1 MIRRLVLLAVA
12 VMAIVLVQPWLRH
25 AAATVSSS
33 QVTLPPLPLPTTTTA
48 VPTPPTTAEAS
59 TTVVTTA
66 TSVAET
72 TTAPP
77 VTSASTTSSS
87 ELAPVVPGETVVP
100 STTAVPV
107 PATEPPA
114 QRVVGQALSS
124 NTVEPASTTGA
135 YGFSVGAVLAF
146 VFVIICFLSVLNRG
160 GGSVINAQRRWR
172 LIAGVIS
179 LAAAAVVG
187 IVGYLRLSLE
197 PQVNRQIPYLASAG
211 MALVLLAAIGA
222 SLIVA
227 EQLRADD
234 QRLDELE
241 TAVRQLADSLAPS
254 IEAPARRET
263 A

>member
-1 MIRRLVLLAVA
+1 MIRRLLLAAAAVA
-12 VMAIVLVQPWLRH
+12 AGGVLAGPWLFH
-25 AAATVSSS
+25 AGATGPAPS
-33 QVTLPPLPLPTTTTA
+33 QVTLPSLPLGTTTTVA
-48 VPTPPTTAEAS
+48 LPPPSTAEAS
-59 TTVVTTA
+59 TTTA
-66 TSVAET
+66 TPPTTEAET

-77 VTSASTTSSS
+77 ETTTSSL
-87 ELAPVVPGETVVP
+87 EVAATVPPETTP
-100 STTAVPV
+100 STAVPV
-107 PATEPPA
+107 TATVPAVRPA
-114 QRVVGQALSS
+114 VSQGVSS
-124 NTVEPASTTGA
+124 NATIQPASVTGS

-146 VFVIICFLSVLNRG
+146 AFILIGLASILNHG
-160 GGSVINAQRRWR
+160 GASMLNTQHRWR

-211 MALVLLAAIGA
+211 MAVVLLAAIGA

-227 EQLRADD
+227 EQLRTDD
-234 QRLDELE
+234 RRLDELE
-241 TAVRQLADSLAPS
+241 AAVRQLAESLESS